1 MVVGEVP
8 EGLDLLVVGA
18 GPGGYTAALRAARL
32 GRQVTLVDGDGAAG
46 VGGVCL
52 RTGCIP
58 SKALI
63 EMADTVHR
71 AKAWAPMG
79 HVDLTRFQ
87 AFKAQIVR
95 RLGDAV
101 RRQLDEA
108 GVRILQ
114 GRFCFTRPGQG
125 AVQRDDGGPSGFV
138 EFQDVI
144 LATGSR
150 AVPLEALRQ
159 DGEHVMDSAEALALA
174 ALPSSAAVIGGGYVG
189 VELGTAFAKLGTKV
203 TIVEAMDRLLPRM
216 PAAVAQPVQRR
227 LAALGAQVLLGAQAS
242 DFDGTRLK
250 VETAHGFA
258 EVEAAVVIVA
268 VGRRPN
274 TDNLGLELIGVRP
287 GPGGRLEVARDRRL
301 APHVAAIGDLTPG
314 PALAHKAT
322 AEAEVA
328 ADALCGRPA
337 VFDPAAIP
345 AVVFGDPEVATAGLS
360 AEDARAAGI
369 TVRIVAVPLAVSGR
383 AATMGAGEEGFARL
397 VVDTDADAIVGAQIV
412 GPHASELISEA
423 VLAIE
428 MAASPADLAAT
439 IHPHPTL
446 SELLADAARRA

>member
-71 AKAWAPMG
+71 AKAWTDMG
-79 HVDLTRFQ
+79 PVDLARFQ
-87 AFKAQIVR
+87 GFKEQVVR

-101 RRQLDEA
+101 RRELDEA
-108 GVRILQ
+108 GVRVLQ
-114 GRFCFTRPGQG
+114 GRFRFTRPGQG

-138 EFQDVI
+138 EFKDVI

-150 AVPLEALRQ
+150 AVQLGALRQ
-159 DGEHVMDSAEALALA
+159 DGEHVIDSAGALALD

-189 VELGTAFAKLGTKV
+189 VELGTAFAKLGAKV
-203 TIVEAMDRLLPRM
+203 TIVEAMDRLLPGM
-216 PAAVAQPVQRR
+216 PAAVARPVRRR
-227 LAALGAQVLLGAQAS
+227 LAALGVEVLLGAQAS
-242 DFDGTRLK
+242 DFDGARLK
-250 VETAHGFA
+250 VETAPGST
-258 EVEAAVVIVA
+258 EVEVAVVIVA

-274 TDNLGLELIGVRP
+274 TGNLGLESIGIRP
-287 GPGGRLEVARDRRL
+287 EPGGLLAVAKDRRL
-301 APHVAAIGDLTPG
+301 APQVAAIGDLTAG
-314 PALAHKAT
+314 PALAHKAM

-328 ADALCGRPA
+328 ADTLCGRPA

-345 AVVFGDPEVATAGLS
+345 AVVFGDPEVAVAGLS

-369 TVRIVAVPLAVSGR
+369 TVQVVAVPLAVSGR
-383 AATMGAGEEGFARL
+383 AATMGAGEGFARL
-397 VVDTDADAIVGAQIV
+397 VVDTDADAVVGAQIV
-412 GPHASELISEA
+412 GPHASELIAEA

-428 MAASPADLAAT
+428 MAASPTDLAAT

-446 SELLADAARRA
+446 SELLANAAHRA